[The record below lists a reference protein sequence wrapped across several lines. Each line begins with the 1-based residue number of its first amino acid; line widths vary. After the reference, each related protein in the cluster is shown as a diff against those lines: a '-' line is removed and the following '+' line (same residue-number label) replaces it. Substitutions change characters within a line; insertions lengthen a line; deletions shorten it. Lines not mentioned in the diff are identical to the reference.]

1 MSKLAN
7 PRSILMFAAILFC
20 LSGVLY
26 PASID
31 ATQQGF
37 QADPEQLDKIT
48 SFLKVME
55 KYIQITKEFYGIAND
70 EERAAAFAIM
80 EIKTV
85 YEQSGNRR
93 GAIKELNRLL
103 TETNNR
109 TIRNIIR
116 FQLLDLYKQSNDT
129 PAAME
134 NLRSIIQE
142 NLQ

>member
-1 MSKLAN
+1 MSKSVNAK
-7 PRSILMFAAILFC
+7 SILMFAAVMLILAGFFH
-20 LSGVLY
+20 
-26 PASID
+26 PASV
-31 ATQQGF
+31 AAAQQGF
-37 QADPEQLDKIT
+37 QADPEQLGRIT
-48 SFLKVME
+48 SFLQVME
-55 KYIQITKEFYGIAND
+55 KYIQVTKEFYGMASD

-93 GAIKELNRLL
+93 GAIKELTGLL
-103 TETNNR
+103 NETNNR

-116 FQLLDLYKQSNDT
+116 FQLLDLYKESNDT

>member
-1 MSKLAN
+1 MSKSVNAKT
-7 PRSILMFAAILFC
+7 ILLFAAIML
-20 LSGVLY
+20 VLTGALH
-26 PASID
+26 PAIAS
-31 ATQQGF
+31 AAEQRSQPGN
-37 QADPEQLDKIT
+37 EQLGKIT

-55 KYIQITKEFYGIAND
+55 KYFQITKEYYGVAND

-85 YEQSGNRR
+85 YEQSGNRQ
-93 GAIKELNRLL
+93 GAIKELTNLL
-103 TETNNR
+103 VDTDNR

-134 NLRSIIQE
+134 NLRSIIKE
-142 NLQ
+142 NLK